1 MISITVQGGE
11 FYDVENNLFISADPT
26 VLQLEHS
33 LVSISKWESRW
44 RKSFF
49 GDGRT
54 KQSMTADEFLDYVR
68 CMTLNDISQENAYLF
83 ITDSQ
88 KETIINYMK
97 APMTATSFGSTKKD
111 TSGKILTSEEIY
123 WQMVVLGIPF
133 ECQYWHVN
141 RLMTLIRICSI
152 RQNKPEKVPQKEM
165 IAERNALNKA
175 RRAQM
180 RSKG

>member
-1 MISITVQGGE
+1 
-11 FYDVENNLFISADPT
+11 
-26 VLQLEHS
+26 
-33 LVSISKWESRW
+33 
-44 RKSFF
+44 
-49 GDGRT
+49 
-54 KQSMTADEFLDYVR
+54 
-68 CMTLNDISQENAYLF
+68 
-83 ITDSQ
+83 
-88 KETIINYMK
+88 MK
-97 APMTATSFGSTKKD
+97 APMTATSFGNTKKD